1 MLCPLI
7 GGISFLQGFTR
18 FDSALPAQIRCL
30 PVAGRQAHHPN
41 EEEPMRPLYNRRLW
55 SRREFIAAGALS
67 AAGVMIGCATNP
79 VTGQS
84 QLMLMSRDQEIELDR
99 QHAPQ
104 QFSADYGTV
113 QDKALNDYID
123 RVGQKIA
130 KKTHRPDMPY
140 SFRAVNATY
149 VNAYAFPGGSIAA
162 TRGILL
168 KLENEAELASLLGHE
183 LGHVNARHTAQQMT
197 KGTITQVL
205 VGGLAAY
212 AGSRGQ
218 IYGTLAS
225 SLGMVGA
232 GALLASYSRE
242 NEREAD
248 SLGMTYMVRAGY
260 NPEGFVGLMEML
272 NSMSKHN
279 ASAFDLMFATH
290 PMSQERYDTA
300 VAEAARYPDARAN
313 PLFKERYM
321 DETAGLR
328 AKADAIENMQ
338 KSETAM
344 ARKNY
349 AEAEELLKKAL
360 KQAPDDYAGLVMMSK
375 VQLALKN
382 PEAADRYAQKAKAV
396 YPQEAQGY
404 FLSGFAHLQNRD
416 WEAAHTD
423 FSRYERMLP
432 GNPNVVF
439 YQGLSQEKMGR
450 QKDAGRDYYRYLQMT
465 QEGDQAKYAYG
476 RLVDWG
482 YVK

>member
-1 MLCPLI
+1 M
-7 GGISFLQGFTR
+7 S
-18 FDSALPAQIRCL
+18 
-30 PVAGRQAHHPN
+30 V
-41 EEEPMRPLYNRRLW
+41 
-55 SRREFIAAGALS
+55 
-67 AAGVMIGCATNP
+67 AGVMVGCATNP

-84 QLMLMSRDQEIELDR
+84 QLMLMSREQEIGMDR
-99 QHAPQ
+99 QYSPQ

-113 QDKALNDYID
+113 QDKALNTYLD

-205 VGGLAAY
+205 VGGLAAF
-212 AGSRGQ
+212 AGTKGQ

-225 SLGMVGA
+225 SIGMVGA
-232 GALLASYSRE
+232 GALLASYSRD

-248 SLGMTYMVRAGY
+248 SLGMSYMVGAGY

-272 NSMSKHN
+272 NTMSKRD
-279 ASAFDLMFATH
+279 ASAFELMFATH

-300 VAEAARYPDARAN
+300 VKEAARYPEARSN
-313 PLFKERYM
+313 PVYKERYM

-338 KSETAM
+338 KAEIAM
-344 ARKNY
+344 ARKNF
-349 AEAEELLKKAL
+349 AEAEQLLGKAL
-360 KQAPDDYAGLVMMSK
+360 EQAPDDYAGLVMMSK

-382 PEAADRYAQKAKAV
+382 PKESDRYAEKAKTV

-404 FLSGFAHLQNRD
+404 YLSGFANLQNKD
-416 WEAAHTD
+416 WEAAHAD
-423 FSRYERMLP
+423 FARYEKMLP
-432 GNPNVVF
+432 GNPNAVF
-439 YQGLSQEKMGR
+439 YQGLALENTGSKESAAR
-450 QKDAGRDYYRYLQMT
+450 EYYRYLRMT
-465 QEGDQAKYAYG
+465 REGNQAKYAYG
-476 RLVDWG
+476 RLVEWG